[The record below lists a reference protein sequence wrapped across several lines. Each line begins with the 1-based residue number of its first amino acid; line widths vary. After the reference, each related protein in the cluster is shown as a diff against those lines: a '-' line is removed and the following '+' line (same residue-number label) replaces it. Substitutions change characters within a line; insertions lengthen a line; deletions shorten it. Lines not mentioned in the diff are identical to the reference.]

1 MQTYLQKSMYKTDA
15 GTFIQ
20 RRKKKKQDKKK
31 TTWVGG
37 IDFDTQQNNVPKSGP
52 KIYHHK

>member
-1 MQTYLQKSMYKTDA
+1 MQGHSFRE
-15 GTFIQ
+15 G
-20 RRKKKKQDKKK
+20 KKKQDKKK

>member
-1 MQTYLQKSMYKTDA
+1 MQGHSFRE
-15 GTFIQ
+15 G
-20 RRKKKKQDKKK
+20 KKKKQDKKK